1 MSVDAL
7 MTAAVGAFFGAAG
20 WLLVGL
26 FMARRTAERQSRNA
40 ARAVYFEL
48 SMNAIDIGVAEQHL
62 VFQPLRRG
70 SFDAL
75 LPELATWLH
84 ADELET
90 IVKAYM
96 SHAGYE
102 QAQRDEKLPAQV
114 RKAVLH
120 EPRAAPSSHGSAP
133 AAIVLAAGCRS
144 DVHHQCP
151 RPDAERPITSRCGS
165 PKCLSPSKISSG
177 ATSRR

>member
-1 MSVDAL
+1 VTIDTVL
-7 MTAAVGAFFGAAG
+7 TAAVGAFFGAAG

-26 FMARRTAERQSRNA
+26 YMSRRQTERQSRNA

-48 SMNAIDIGVAEQHL
+48 SMNAIDVDVAEQHF
-62 VFQPLRRG
+62 VFQPLRRA

-96 SHAGYE
+96 AHAGYE
-102 QAQRDEKLPAQV
+102 QAQRDDQLPV
-114 RKAVLH
+114 PIRKAVLH
-120 EPRAAPSSHGSAP
+120 KVLDQHHQAMDLLRRKSFSPSEAARLSA
-133 AAIVLAAGCRS
+133 ALAASTPGGE
-144 DVHHQCP
+144 
-151 RPDAERPITSRCGS
+151 AS
-165 PKCLSPSKISSG
+165 PVAVS
-177 ATSRR
+177 ARNA

>member
-1 MSVDAL
+1 MNIDTLVASL
-7 MTAAVGAFFGAAG
+7 VGAFFGAAG

-26 FMARRTAERQSRNA
+26 YMQRRQSERQARNA

-48 SMNAIDIGVAEQHL
+48 VMNETDVRVASEHL

-70 SFDAL
+70 SFDSQ

-96 SHAGYE
+96 SHAGYD
-102 QAQRDEKLPAQV
+102 QAQRDEKLPAAV
-114 RKAVLH
+114 RMAVLRTVLEQH
-120 EPRAAPSSHGSAP
+120 ARATELLVHRSFTEREAARLSTAAIAHPTQAESTRAA
-133 AAIVLAAGCRS
+133 AGARN
-144 DVHHQCP
+144 
-151 RPDAERPITSRCGS
+151 A
-165 PKCLSPSKISSG
+165 
-177 ATSRR
+177 

>member
-7 MTAAVGAFFGAAG
+7 LTAAIGAFFGAAG

-26 FMARRTAERQSRNA
+26 FMQRRQSERQARNA

-48 SMNAIDIGVAEQHL
+48 TMNTIDINVAAEHL

-70 SFDAL
+70 SFDSL
-75 LPELATWLH
+75 LPELATWLQ

-96 SHAGYE
+96 SHAGYD
-102 QAQRDEKLPAQV
+102 QAQRDDKLPVQV
-114 RKAVLH
+114 RTAVLRH
-120 EPRAAPSSHGSAP
+120 VLDQHHSATELLLRRSFSPREAARLSTANPVATAAGAEPSRAA
-133 AAIVLAAGCRS
+133 AGARN
-144 DVHHQCP
+144 
-151 RPDAERPITSRCGS
+151 A
-165 PKCLSPSKISSG
+165 
-177 ATSRR
+177 

>member
-1 MSVDAL
+1 

-26 FMARRTAERQSRNA
+26 FMTRRQVERQSRNA
-40 ARAVYFEL
+40 ARAVYFEM
-48 SMNAIDIGVAEQHL
+48 SMNAIDINVAEEHL

-75 LPELATWLH
+75 LPELATWLR

-102 QAQRDEKLPAQV
+102 QAQRDDTLPVQV

-120 EPRAAPSSHGSAP
+120 KVFEQHRAAMELLLHRSFSPSDAARLSTATVVGVAPTDTKP
-133 AAIVLAAGCRS
+133 AAAGARN
-144 DVHHQCP
+144 
-151 RPDAERPITSRCGS
+151 A
-165 PKCLSPSKISSG
+165 
-177 ATSRR
+177 